1 MGGLQARGRTR
12 EDDALGRKAARR
24 QGCEVRLPGHYCR
37 LAKLRKGHGGLAA
50 GPHGLGR
57 VALVVWAPNML
68 SGIRHSLPRTWPR
81 DIRSF
86 ANCGQFSLKPKHRA
100 QVAPGPISAG
110 LRKLDWITGVPLPV
124 TLVKVRRSRRTQRRR
139 VQSLPR
145 SFCRAGML
153 CCRSVLEQAALTR
166 TAVSLVLAALLLAA
180 GVVCGAEPLSL
191 ASLMRS

>member
-1 MGGLQARGRTR
+1 MRSGGKPPGARAARFVFPDIIVDWRSYEKATEVLQQART
-12 EDDALGRKAARR
+12 
-24 QGCEVRLPGHYCR
+24 
-37 LAKLRKGHGGLAA
+37 
-50 GPHGLGR
+50 GLGGSR
-57 VALVVWAPNML
+57 W
-68 SGIRHSLPRTWPR
+68 SCGRQRCFRGIRHSLPRTWPR

-86 ANCGQFSLKPKHRA
+86 AHCGQFSLKPKHRA

-124 TLVKVRRSRRTQRRR
+124 TLVKVQRSRRTQRRR